1 MTISD
6 EEALSI
12 AVTLGGGMGVDPSIE
27 NPYVASGLY
36 GLEGNIAAP
45 IGQAMIDYKVGPRT
59 LGLAG
64 TVLSGYGVAAGL
76 ATGNVPLVALSL
88 DQMYANANLAVNGE
102 SSPTF
107 LNQGLQAGLGL
118 QPSEA
123 AVAEMYITAGV
134 AAGPSAINAGRTFV
148 NGMGNA
154 ASETI
159 GSIMT
164 PYTAAGRSMTSDSG
178 GLGLTYRPTSG
189 VVLQSQEG
197 VTTTILGSYN
207 NDMRYVI
214 GELGNVKSTEFGP
227 RVGGFNVLNVP
238 DNLYS
243 PKTFWG
249 DYNRPWLN
257 NAIDR
262 RDNFLLA
269 TTPGFDV
276 PDAKSGISVLMRPN
290 AITGKMELS
299 GFGREY
305 LMMRQNGYVY
315 QNGVMVRKW

>member
-1 MTISD
+1 MRSLSTDAFGNALGSSLADQASSSSTWTIGATEVASPVTTRVMGYSATVGPDDEIGPTTSVQLGQGDAIATPVQPYPPDNSVPLPHMADLPRPRMTISD

-123 AVAEMYITAGV
+123 AVAERDQRGPHVRQWHGQRRVGDDRLDHDAVHGGRQVDDIGLGRSRADVQANVGRG
-134 AAGPSAINAGRTFV
+134 AAIAGRCHDNDPRFV
-148 NGMGNA
+148 QQRHALCHWGVGQRQEHGVRA
-154 ASETI
+154 AS
-159 GSIMT
+159 
-164 PYTAAGRSMTSDSG
+164 R
-178 GLGLTYRPTSG
+178 R
-189 VVLQSQEG
+189 LQCAQ
-197 VTTTILGSYN
+197 
-207 NDMRYVI
+207 RA
-214 GELGNVKSTEFGP
+214 
-227 RVGGFNVLNVP
+227 R
-238 DNLYS
+238 
-243 PKTFWG
+243 
-249 DYNRPWLN
+249 
-257 NAIDR
+257 
-262 RDNFLLA
+262 
-269 TTPGFDV
+269 
-276 PDAKSGISVLMRPN
+276 
-290 AITGKMELS
+290 
-299 GFGREY
+299 
-305 LMMRQNGYVY
+305 
-315 QNGVMVRKW
+315 